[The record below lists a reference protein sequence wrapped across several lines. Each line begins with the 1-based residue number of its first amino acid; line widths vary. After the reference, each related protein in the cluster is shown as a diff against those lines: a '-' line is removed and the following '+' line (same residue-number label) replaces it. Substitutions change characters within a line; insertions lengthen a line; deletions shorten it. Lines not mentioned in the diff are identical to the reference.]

1 MKIISRKGL
10 MSVLLTFVMVAAL
23 LPAMSSEVSA
33 DSITKVSNE
42 AALRAALNNTGVNKI
57 ELTADIY
64 VRNELKWIGK

>member
-33 DSITKVSNE
+33 DSIAKVSNE
-42 AALRAALNNTGVNKI
+42 AALRAALNNT
-57 ELTADIY
+57 
-64 VRNELKWIGK
+64 NEEIGRASCRERV